1 MCWNH
6 VWFDWYCKSA
16 KSKNHDVIKFWA
28 KNSKKNQNCL
38 RKLKLDSNDAEFQ
51 AHSENI

>member
-6 VWFDWYCKSA
+6 VFIDRYCKWA
-16 KSKNHDVIKFWA
+16 KSENYDVIKFWA
-28 KNSKKNQNCL
+28 KNSKKNQNCR

-51 AHSENI
+51 AD